1 LLQSHEICFRVHRPL
16 VKYIFIVFTIYQFLW
31 GRFFHHQRQF
41 YSYLIDG
48 FQKKN
53 IYLAPSLN

>member
-31 GRFFHHQRQF
+31 GRFFIINVNF
-41 YSYLIDG
+41 ILI
-48 FQKKN
+48 
-53 IYLAPSLN
+53 L